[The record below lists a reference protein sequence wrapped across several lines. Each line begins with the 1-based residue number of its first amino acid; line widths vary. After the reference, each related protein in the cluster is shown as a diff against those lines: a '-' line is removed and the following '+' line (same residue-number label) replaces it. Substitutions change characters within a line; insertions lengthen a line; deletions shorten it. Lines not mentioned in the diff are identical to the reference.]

1 MTEEQSSGHRGKT
14 ILVVDDEPDLL
25 KLLKEILQDDGYTV
39 ISAVGPAEGLGF
51 VTLFKENIDLLLTD
65 VMMPEMD
72 GFELS
77 ERVKTIVPDIRV
89 LFISGY
95 TAEIIGRQNN
105 LVEGLNFIR
114 KPFSCEELCSAVLC
128 NIQSIQASD

>member
-1 MTEEQSSGHRGKT
+1 MTEEQSIGHRGKT

-25 KLLKEILQDDGYTV
+25 KLLKEILKDDGYSV
-39 ISAVGPAEGLGF
+39 ISANGPAEGLLF
-51 VTLFKENIDLLLTD
+51 VKSCKETIDLLLTD

-77 ERVKTIVPDIRV
+77 EQVKMIVPDIKV
-89 LFISGY
+89 MFISGY
-95 TAEIIGRQNN
+95 TAEIIGKQKK

-114 KPFSCEELCSAVLC
+114 KPFSCDALCSAVQN
-128 NIQSIQASD
+128 NIRSIRG

>member
-1 MTEEQSSGHRGKT
+1 MTEEQSIGHRGKT

-25 KLLKEILQDDGYTV
+25 KLLKEILQDDGYSV
-39 ISAVGPAEGLGF
+39 ISANGPAEGLLF
-51 VTLFKENIDLLLTD
+51 VKSCKEKIDLLLTD

-77 ERVKTIVPDIRV
+77 EHVKKIVPDIKV
-89 LFISGY
+89 MFISGY
-95 TAEIIGRQNN
+95 TAEIIGKQKN

-114 KPFSCEELCSAVLC
+114 KPFSCDGLCSAVQN
-128 NIQSIQASD
+128 NIRSIRG